1 MRFKIVSEKVFEGRN
16 LIAPVPVV
24 RLVLDFAELSDHS
37 PVRLGSEFTAC
48 LGEFLSVLEA
58 NTGRGNDRDMN
69 SAATFQR
76 DESLRLGHVV
86 VETALALQRTG
97 GAEVSY
103 GAVDTEMDESPAR
116 QKLISAH

>member
-1 MRFKIVSEKVFEGRN
+1 M
-16 LIAPVPVV
+16 
-24 RLVLDFAELSDHS
+24 LDFAELSDHS
-37 PVRLGSEFTAC
+37 PVRLGSEFAAC

-58 NTGRGNDRDMN
+58 NTGGGNDRDMN
-69 SAATFQR
+69 LAAAFQR
-76 DESLRLGHVV
+76 DELLRPDHVV
-86 VETALALQRTG
+86 VETALALQRTA